1 MPERRGGGGGGG
13 GTDAAVT
20 ATTIRPGN
28 ATAKKKLN
36 GREEEGDGK
45 KRSFR
50 AEGGRAGNVFP
61 NEPLPDLFFWI
72 GSVPPHYRWGV
83 GGGPPPKCCAK
94 CKFERFFYGNRQ
106 LARVKVAGD
115 EEKKPA
121 KKSSHKDPPFSAPDL
136 KMSVVATYVIFL
148 EDL

>member
-1 MPERRGGGGGGG
+1 MFSQMSRFL
-13 GTDAAVT
+13 TD
-20 ATTIRPGN
+20 
-28 ATAKKKLN
+28 
-36 GREEEGDGK
+36 
-45 KRSFR
+45 
-50 AEGGRAGNVFP
+50 
-61 NEPLPDLFFWI
+61 FFWIWI